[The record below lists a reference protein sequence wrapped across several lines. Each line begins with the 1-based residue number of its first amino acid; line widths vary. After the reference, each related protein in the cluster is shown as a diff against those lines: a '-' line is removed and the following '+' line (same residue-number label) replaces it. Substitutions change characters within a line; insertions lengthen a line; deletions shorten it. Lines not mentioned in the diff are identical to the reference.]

1 MTSVGIMKGDGIMA
15 NKISVG
21 GIIGSVIFFLSFLPY
36 IHIIYSG
43 LTGILFGIQGFAVFY
58 GYGGLLIDAICL
70 TIFGILPLC
79 FIYQLIFGI
88 KFIKKHHKLR
98 TCTIALII
106 TLILAGIV
114 TEPIAVTIHGT
125 DLVSDVAK
133 VQEFNS
139 QKHWPW

>member
-1 MTSVGIMKGDGIMA
+1 MTCVGIIKGDGTMA

-36 IHIIYSG
+36 VHIIYSG
-43 LTGILFGIQGFAVFY
+43 LTGILFGMQGFAVLF
-58 GYGGLLIDAICL
+58 GYGGLLIDALFL
-70 TIFGILPLC
+70 TFFGILPLC

-125 DLVSDVAK
+125 DLETDVAK

-139 QKHWPW
+139 KNHWPW